1 MPFTRREPG
10 AGAAAAGSSAGDQ
23 QQRPGDLQPQAAGS
37 GARNREQL
45 QRDPSADDLHQ
56 DPEQLQRQPGRPEPE
71 PGAISC
77 SQGAKIDN
85 QSGRKGKQT
94 DKRPQA
100 AGTGRIRAN
109 YSSCSGILCRDPGA
123 RAGNWLQL
131 HQDPEPGAGILT
143 IRTAKKGYRQIIT
156 KMLQARIIS

>member
-1 MPFTRREPG
+1 MPEQLQQPG
-10 AGAAAAGSSAGDQ
+10 Q
-23 QQRPGDLQPQAAGS
+23 PGDLQPQAAGS

-45 QRDPSADDLHQ
+45 QQ
-56 DPEQLQRQPGRPEPE
+56 DPEQLQQQPGRSEPE
-71 PGAISC
+71 QGAISC

-85 QSGRKGKQT
+85 QSGQKDKQT

-123 RAGNWLQL
+123 RAGNWLQRDPSADDL

-143 IRTAKKGYRQIIT
+143 IRTAKKGIG
-156 KMLQARIIS
+156 KLLQKCYKRE